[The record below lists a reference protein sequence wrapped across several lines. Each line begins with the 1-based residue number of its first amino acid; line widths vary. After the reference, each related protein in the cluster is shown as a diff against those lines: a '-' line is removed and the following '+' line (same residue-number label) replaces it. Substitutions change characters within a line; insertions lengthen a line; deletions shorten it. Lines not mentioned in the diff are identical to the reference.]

1 MTMGDISRASSE
13 YRNFERLFPGDV
25 LTKRQRVERTLNHRP
40 VDRVAI
46 HEQLSYNAG
55 VIALY
60 TGRQIDGFDFT
71 LDEIGAAIGLTLDSC
86 FPLVADKGTDTET
99 TEDGFVFKNENWMTW
114 RVGRPFGDER
124 GAAEWLKTRMRR
136 MEATGL
142 NIHTAVDV
150 KHDTAVA
157 AFQPDLVRDEYRR
170 YFLDVQ
176 AKVGETVVID
186 FSFTG
191 FCDLY
196 DAMGLDLFTFFSLD
210 HPEMLRDY
218 MELSTANEI
227 ARVDAVADPALSP
240 MILLPEDFSTKQGPL
255 FSPKFLDAY
264 HYPYVRRLV
273 RAWHAK
279 GVKVIYHSDGNYKA
293 AIPSLIDC
301 GVDGFYCLEPN
312 CGMHT
317 IELKREW
324 PAMVW
329 MGGINGVDTMEFGTP
344 ADVRRDVRRDI
355 LETDA
360 LATGGLF
367 IASSSEINPPIPAEN
382 FKAMV
387 DAVGELA
394 NAEFRG

>member
-1 MTMGDISRASSE
+1 M
-13 YRNFERLFPGDV
+13 
-25 LTKRQRVERTLNHRP
+25 
-40 VDRVAI
+40 
-46 HEQLSYNAG
+46 
-55 VIALY
+55 
-60 TGRQIDGFDFT
+60 
-71 LDEIGAAIGLTLDSC
+71 
-86 FPLVADKGTDTET
+86 
-99 TEDGFVFKNENWMTW
+99 
-114 RVGRPFGDER
+114 
-124 GAAEWLKTRMRR
+124 
-136 MEATGL
+136 
-142 NIHTAVDV
+142 
-150 KHDTAVA
+150 
-157 AFQPDLVRDEYRR
+157 
-170 YFLDVQ
+170 
-176 AKVGETVVID
+176 
-186 FSFTG
+186 
-191 FCDLY
+191 
-196 DAMGLDLFTFFSLD
+196 
-210 HPEMLRDY
+210 
-218 MELSTANEI
+218 
-227 ARVDAVADPALSP
+227 
-240 MILLPEDFSTKQGPL
+240 PEDFSTKQGPI

-264 HYPYVRRLV
+264 HYPYVQRLV

-312 CGMHT
+312 CGMDT
-317 IELKREW
+317 VELKRKW